1 MSNLT
6 MPAALSNCQS
16 PLCFRDRWSVAMVPS
31 RRRANQN
38 CVNLNKSLPQK
49 ELDESATTQFAVFV
63 GAFLAI

>member
-1 MSNLT
+1 
-6 MPAALSNCQS
+6 
-16 PLCFRDRWSVAMVPS
+16 MVPS

-38 CVNLNKSLPQK
+38 CVNLNKSLPQN